1 MLWKKKKSRKNT
13 YKDNVFP
20 RYVDKMAG
28 EFDAEKFNCGIIGG
42 RNGDRNAT
50 ISVAAGET
58 TILSENMRL
67 SIRDEKTHLN
77 NNMFIISDDSYADKL
92 IAANILQCNSSF
104 IIADTGG
111 KMLAETRARL
121 VNAGYDIQVLDIR
134 RPETSAKYNPLRFV
148 DDKEDAEMLARC
160 IAGDNFGAL
169 SDMILQVLSDNAE
182 EKQTMESVARLV
194 AGSKP
199 GLCGIDI
206 FLRPEITNLT
216 SQNDSVNLCSP
227 SPDVDGVS
235 DSPYTSSKLQTDGQP
250 EVGRGLPSNDDII
263 LDKAGERLTG
273 IFVVCPEEKSD
284 ADVLANIMMM
294 QLHRVLVKAAKEK
307 YNGERLPYLTRLY
320 FNHIERYGGNP
331 FFLYMDRGD
340 CFLNVRRYNI
350 AYTFACRGLSFVKKI
365 YGEDAGCIFANA
377 DAVIY
382 CSSDDEV
389 TSGYI
394 YRKVGIRI
402 RCVRHPSGGS
412 IDPVPQR
419 RVITYKEL
427 LALPEDEC
435 YIMLRGHDE
444 ILDKK
449 YTK

>member
-1 MLWKKKKSRKNT
+1 MMLFWKKKKSRKNT
-13 YKDNVFP
+13 YKNNAFP

-28 EFDAEKFNCGIIGG
+28 EFDAEKFNFGIYSKNGG
-42 RNGDRNAT
+42 RNAAVH
-50 ISVAAGET
+50 VAADET

-67 SIRDEKTHLN
+67 SIHDEKTHLN
-77 NNMFIISDDSYADKL
+77 NNMFIIADDSYANKL
-92 IAANILQCNSSF
+92 IMANILQCNSSF
-104 IIADTGG
+104 AVADVGG
-111 KMLAETRARL
+111 KMLAETRAEL
-121 VNAGYDIQVLDIR
+121 LDAGYDIQVLDVS
-134 RPETSAKYNPLRFV
+134 RPEMSAKYNPLRFV

-160 IAGDNFGAL
+160 IDGDNFGAL

-182 EKQTMESVARLV
+182 EKQTMESVAKLV

-216 SQNDSVNLCSP
+216 SQNDM
-227 SPDVDGVS
+227 
-235 DSPYTSSKLQTDGQP
+235 
-250 EVGRGLPSNDDII
+250 I
-263 LDKAGERLTG
+263 LDTAGERLTG
-273 IFVVCPEEKSD
+273 IFIVCPEEKSD

-402 RCVRHPSGGS
+402 RCARHPSGGS

-435 YIMLRGHDE
+435 YIMLRGYDD

>member
-1 MLWKKKKSRKNT
+1 MFWKKKKSRKNI
-13 YKDNVFP
+13 YKNSVFP
-20 RYVDKMAG
+20 RYADKMAG
-28 EFDAEKFNCGIIGG
+28 EFDTKKFNCGIYGK
-42 RNGDRNAT
+42 NTAVP
-50 ISVAAGET
+50 VAAGET

-67 SIRDEKTHLN
+67 SIHDEKTHLN
-77 NNMFIISDDSYADKL
+77 NNMFIIADDSYANKL
-92 IAANILQCNSSF
+92 IMANILQCNSSF
-104 IIADTGG
+104 AVADVGG
-111 KMLAETRARL
+111 KMLAETRAEL
-121 VNAGYDIQVLDIR
+121 LDAGYDIQVLDVS
-134 RPETSAKYNPLRFV
+134 RPEMSAKYNPLRFV

-160 IAGDNFGAL
+160 IAGDNFGTL

-182 EKQTMESVARLV
+182 EKQTMESVAKLV

-199 GLCGIDI
+199 WLCGIDI

-216 SQNDSVNLCSP
+216 SQNDM
-227 SPDVDGVS
+227 
-235 DSPYTSSKLQTDGQP
+235 
-250 EVGRGLPSNDDII
+250 I
-263 LDKAGERLTG
+263 LDTAGERLTG
-273 IFVVCPEEKSD
+273 IFIVCPEEKSD
-284 ADVLANIMMM
+284 VDVLANIMMM

-307 YNGERLPYLTRLY
+307 YNCERLPYLTR
-320 FNHIERYGGNP
+320 
-331 FFLYMDRGD
+331 LYMDRGD

-402 RCVRHPSGGS
+402 RCVRHLRGDS
-412 IDPVPQR
+412 IDPVPQI
-419 RVITYKEL
+419 RVITYEEF

-435 YIMLRGHDE
+435 YIMLRGHDD

-449 YTK
+449 YRK

>member
-1 MLWKKKKSRKNT
+1 MFWKKKKSRKNT
-13 YKDNVFP
+13 YKNNVFP
-20 RYVDKMAG
+20 WYVDKMAG
-28 EFDAEKFNCGIIGG
+28 EFDTEKFNCGIYGKNGG
-42 RNGDRNAT
+42 RNAAVP
-50 ISVAAGET
+50 VAAGET

-67 SIRDEKTHLN
+67 SIHDEKTHLN
-77 NNMFIISDDSYADKL
+77 NNMFIIADDSYADKL
-92 IAANILQCNSSF
+92 MMANILQCNSSF
-104 IIADTGG
+104 AVADVGG
-111 KMLAETRARL
+111 KILAEVRTKL
-121 VNAGYDIQVLDIR
+121 VDAGYDIQVLDINH
-134 RPETSAKYNPLRFV
+134 PETSAKYNPLRFV
-148 DDKEDAEMLARC
+148 KDKEDAEMLARC
-160 IAGDNFGAL
+160 IAGDDFGAL
-169 SDMILQVLSDNAE
+169 SDVILQVLSGNAE
-182 EKQTMESVARLV
+182 EEQTMANVAKLI

-216 SQNDSVNLCSP
+216 PQNDM
-227 SPDVDGVS
+227 
-235 DSPYTSSKLQTDGQP
+235 
-250 EVGRGLPSNDDII
+250 I
-263 LDKAGERLTG
+263 LDTAGERLTG
-273 IFVVCPEEKSD
+273 IFIVCPEEKSD

-419 RVITYKEL
+419 RVITYEEFL
-427 LALPEDEC
+427 SLPEDEC
-435 YIMLRGHDE
+435 YIMLRGYDD

-449 YTK
+449 YVR

>member
-1 MLWKKKKSRKNT
+1 MMFWKKKKSRKNT
-13 YKDNVFP
+13 YKNNVFP

-28 EFDAEKFNCGIIGG
+28 EFDTKKFNCGIYGK
-42 RNGDRNAT
+42 NT
-50 ISVAAGET
+50 TVPVAAGET

-67 SIRDEKTHLN
+67 SIHDEKTLLN
-77 NNMFIISDDSYADKL
+77 NNMFIIADDSYANKL
-92 IAANILQCNSSF
+92 IMANILQCNSSF
-104 IIADTGG
+104 AVADVGG
-111 KMLAETRARL
+111 KMLAETRAEL
-121 VNAGYDIQVLDIR
+121 LDAGYDIQVLDVS
-134 RPETSAKYNPLRFV
+134 RPEMSAKYNPLRFV

-182 EKQTMESVARLV
+182 EKQTMESVVKLV

-216 SQNDSVNLCSP
+216 SQNDM
-227 SPDVDGVS
+227 
-235 DSPYTSSKLQTDGQP
+235 
-250 EVGRGLPSNDDII
+250 I
-263 LDKAGERLTG
+263 LDTAGERLTG
-273 IFVVCPEEKSD
+273 IFIVCPEEKSD

-307 YNGERLPYLTRLY
+307 YNCERLPYLTRLY

-402 RCVRHPSGGS
+402 RCVRHLRGDS
-412 IDPVPQR
+412 IDPVPQI
-419 RVITYKEL
+419 RVITYEEF

-435 YIMLRGHDE
+435 YIMLRGHDD

>member
-1 MLWKKKKSRKNT
+1 MLFWKKKKSRKNT
-13 YKDNVFP
+13 YKNNAFP

-28 EFDAEKFNCGIIGG
+28 EFDAEKFNFGIYSKNGG
-42 RNGDRNAT
+42 RNAAVH
-50 ISVAAGET
+50 VAADET

-67 SIRDEKTHLN
+67 SIHDEKTHLN
-77 NNMFIISDDSYADKL
+77 NNMFIIADDSYANKL
-92 IAANILQCNSSF
+92 MMANILQCNSSF
-104 IIADTGG
+104 AVTDVGG
-111 KMLAETRARL
+111 KMLAETRAEL
-121 VNAGYDIQVLDIR
+121 LDAGYDIQVLDVSC
-134 RPETSAKYNPLRFV
+134 PETSAKYNPLRFV

-160 IAGDNFGAL
+160 IAGGNFGAL
-169 SDMILQVLSDNAE
+169 SDMILQILSDNAE
-182 EKQTMESVARLV
+182 EKQTMESVAKLV

-199 GLCGIDI
+199 WLCGIDI

-216 SQNDSVNLCSP
+216 SQNDM
-227 SPDVDGVS
+227 
-235 DSPYTSSKLQTDGQP
+235 
-250 EVGRGLPSNDDII
+250 I
-263 LDKAGERLTG
+263 LDTAGERLTG
-273 IFVVCPEEKSD
+273 IFIVCPEEKSD

-402 RCVRHPSGGS
+402 RCVRHLRGDS
-412 IDPVPQR
+412 IDPVPQI
-419 RVITYKEL
+419 RVITYEEF

-435 YIMLRGHDE
+435 YIMLRGHDD

>member
-1 MLWKKKKSRKNT
+1 MFWKKKKSRKNT
-13 YKDNVFP
+13 YKNNVFP
-20 RYVDKMAG
+20 WYVDKMAG
-28 EFDAEKFNCGIIGG
+28 EFDTEKFNCGIYGKNGG
-42 RNGDRNAT
+42 RNAAVP
-50 ISVAAGET
+50 VAAGET

-67 SIRDEKTHLN
+67 SIHDEKTHLN
-77 NNMFIISDDSYADKL
+77 NNMFIIADDSYADKL
-92 IAANILQCNSSF
+92 IMANILQCNSSF
-104 IIADTGG
+104 AVADVGG
-111 KMLAETRARL
+111 KMLAETRAEL
-121 VNAGYDIQVLDIR
+121 LDAGYDIQVLDVS

-148 DDKEDAEMLARC
+148 EDKKDAEMLARC
-160 IAGDNFGAL
+160 IAGDDFGAL
-169 SDMILQVLSDNAE
+169 SDVILQVLSGNAE
-182 EKQTMESVARLV
+182 EEQTMANVAKLI
-194 AGSKP
+194 AGSEL
-199 GLCGIDI
+199 GLHSMDV
-206 FLRPEITNLT
+206 FLQPEITNLM
-216 SQNDSVNLCSP
+216 SRNDMV
-227 SPDVDGVS
+227 
-235 DSPYTSSKLQTDGQP
+235 
-250 EVGRGLPSNDDII
+250 

-284 ADVLANIMMM
+284 TDVLANMIMMQM
-294 QLHRVLVKAAKEK
+294 HRVLVKAAKEK

-320 FNHIERYGGNP
+320 FNHIERYAGNP

-340 CFLNVRRYNI
+340 CFLNVRKYNI

-365 YGEDAGCIFANA
+365 YGEDTGCIFANA

-402 RCVRHPSGGS
+402 RCVRHPSGCS

-435 YIMLRGHDE
+435 YIMLRGYDD

>member
-1 MLWKKKKSRKNT
+1 MLFWKKKKSRKNT
-13 YKDNVFP
+13 YKNNVFP

-28 EFDAEKFNCGIIGG
+28 EFDTEKFNCGIYGKNGG
-42 RNGDRNAT
+42 RNAA
-50 ISVAAGET
+50 VLAAGET

-67 SIRDEKTHLN
+67 SIHDEKTHLN
-77 NNMFIISDDSYADKL
+77 NNMFIIADDSYADKL
-92 IAANILQCNSSF
+92 IMANILQCNSSF
-104 IIADTGG
+104 AVADVGG
-111 KMLAETRARL
+111 KMLAETRAEL
-121 VNAGYDIQVLDIR
+121 FDAGYDIQVFDVSC
-134 RPETSAKYNPLRFV
+134 PETSAKYNPLRFV

-160 IAGDNFGAL
+160 IDGDNFGAL

-182 EKQTMESVARLV
+182 ENQTMESIAKLV

-216 SQNDSVNLCSP
+216 SQNDM
-227 SPDVDGVS
+227 
-235 DSPYTSSKLQTDGQP
+235 
-250 EVGRGLPSNDDII
+250 I
-263 LDKAGERLTG
+263 LDTAGERLTG
-273 IFVVCPEEKSD
+273 IFIVCPEEKSD

-331 FFLYMDRGD
+331 FFLYMDRGN

-402 RCVRHPSGGS
+402 RCVRHHSGGS

-435 YIMLRGHDE
+435 YIMLRGYDD

>member
-1 MLWKKKKSRKNT
+1 MFWKKKKSRKNT
-13 YKDNVFP
+13 YKNNVFP
-20 RYVDKMAG
+20 RYVDKMAE
-28 EFDAEKFNCGIIGG
+28 EFDVKEFNCGICGKNG
-42 RNGDRNAT
+42 SRNTAVP
-50 ISVAAGET
+50 VAAGET

-67 SIRDEKTHLN
+67 SIHDKKTHLN
-77 NNMFIISDDSYADKL
+77 NNMFIIADDSYANKL
-92 IAANILQCNSSF
+92 IMANILQCNSSF
-104 IIADTGG
+104 AVANVGG
-111 KMLAETRARL
+111 KMLAETRAEPL
-121 VNAGYDIQVLDIR
+121 DAGYDIQVLDVS
-134 RPETSAKYNPLRFV
+134 RPEMSAKYNPLRFV

-169 SDMILQVLSDNAE
+169 SDMILQVLSDNAK
-182 EKQTMESVARLV
+182 EKQTMESVAKLV
-194 AGSKP
+194 AGSNP

-216 SQNDSVNLCSP
+216 SQNDM
-227 SPDVDGVS
+227 
-235 DSPYTSSKLQTDGQP
+235 
-250 EVGRGLPSNDDII
+250 I
-263 LDKAGERLTG
+263 LDKAGEKLTG
-273 IFVVCPEEKSD
+273 IFIVCPEEKSD

-402 RCVRHPSGGS
+402 RCVRHLRGDS
-412 IDPVPQR
+412 IDPVPQI
-419 RVITYKEL
+419 RVITYEEF

-435 YIMLRGHDE
+435 YIMLRGYDD

>member
-1 MLWKKKKSRKNT
+1 MFWKKKKNRKNT
-13 YKDNVFP
+13 YKNNVFP

-28 EFDAEKFNCGIIGG
+28 EFDVKEFNCSICGKNGG
-42 RNGDRNAT
+42 RNAAV
-50 ISVAAGET
+50 SVAADET
-58 TILSENMRL
+58 TILSENIRL
-67 SIRDEKTHLN
+67 SIHDEKTHLN
-77 NNMFIISDDSYADKL
+77 NNMFVISDDSYADKL
-92 IAANILQCNSSF
+92 IVANILQCNSSF
-104 IIADTGG
+104 AVADVGG
-111 KMLAETRARL
+111 KTLAETQAQL
-121 VNAGYDIQVLDIR
+121 VDAGYDIQILDVSC
-134 RPETSAKYNPLRFV
+134 PETSAKYNPLQFV
-148 DDKEDAEMLARC
+148 KDKEDAEMLARC
-160 IAGDNFGAL
+160 IAGDDFAAL
-169 SDMILQVLSDNAE
+169 SDAILQVLSGNIE
-182 EKQTMESVARLV
+182 GEQTMESVAKLV

-216 SQNDSVNLCSP
+216 SQNDM
-227 SPDVDGVS
+227 
-235 DSPYTSSKLQTDGQP
+235 
-250 EVGRGLPSNDDII
+250 I
-263 LDKAGERLTG
+263 LDTAGERLTG
-273 IFVVCPEEKSD
+273 IFIVCPEEKSD

-365 YGEDAGCIFANA
+365 YGEDAGCIFANT
-377 DAVIY
+377 DVVIY

-419 RVITYKEL
+419 RVITYEEFL
-427 LALPEDEC
+427 SLPEDEC
-435 YIMLRGHDE
+435 YIMLRGYDD

-449 YTK
+449 YVR

>member
-1 MLWKKKKSRKNT
+1 MLFWKKKKSRKNT
-13 YKDNVFP
+13 YKNNAFP

-28 EFDAEKFNCGIIGG
+28 EFDAEKFNFGIYSKNGG
-42 RNGDRNAT
+42 RNAAVH
-50 ISVAAGET
+50 VAADET

-67 SIRDEKTHLN
+67 SIHDEKTHLN
-77 NNMFIISDDSYADKL
+77 NNMFIIADDSYANKL
-92 IAANILQCNSSF
+92 IMANILQCNSSF
-104 IIADTGG
+104 AVADVGG
-111 KMLAETRARL
+111 KMLAETRAEL
-121 VNAGYDIQVLDIR
+121 LDAGYDIQVLDVS
-134 RPETSAKYNPLRFV
+134 RPEMSAKYNPLRFV

-160 IAGDNFGAL
+160 IDGDNFGAL

-182 EKQTMESVARLV
+182 EKQTMESVAKLV

-216 SQNDSVNLCSP
+216 SQNDM
-227 SPDVDGVS
+227 
-235 DSPYTSSKLQTDGQP
+235 
-250 EVGRGLPSNDDII
+250 I
-263 LDKAGERLTG
+263 LDTAGERLTG
-273 IFVVCPEEKSD
+273 IFIVCPEEKSD

-402 RCVRHPSGGS
+402 RCARHPSGGS
-412 IDPVPQR
+412 IDPVPQI
-419 RVITYKEL
+419 RVITYEEF

-435 YIMLRGHDE
+435 YIMLRGHDD

-449 YTK
+449 YRK